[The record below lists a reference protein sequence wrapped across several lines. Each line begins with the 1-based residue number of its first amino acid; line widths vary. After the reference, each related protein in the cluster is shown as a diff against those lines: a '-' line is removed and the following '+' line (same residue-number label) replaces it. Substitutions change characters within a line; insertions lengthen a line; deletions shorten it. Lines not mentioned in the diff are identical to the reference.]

1 MKNINRRK
9 FIKSGLI
16 LGGVTWLGAQMPFK
30 LSAFANPEEI
40 PDIVSIAA
48 DNPLLSMEKLL
59 APLGGIKNF
68 IPQGSTVGILVN
80 SPWKNPGYYTNP
92 DVALGVIKLCLDSG
106 AKKILCFKPVSGD
119 YWTRG
124 NYHSEM
130 TTAISEFSYG
140 SERIKV
146 PVNGGKYLKEAEIYK
161 EFLDVDVYISI
172 PVAKH
177 HNGCMFSGNLKGLMG
192 VSSSPTNRSMHSP
205 DGSYTYDKHEYLAQ
219 CIADLNLLRK
229 PDLCVIDAT
238 VCALTNGPAG
248 PGDTTSPGLIIAGK
262 DLVATDVYSAGI
274 IGFDP
279 KEILTFA
286 KAEEHNLGATDL
298 SKLNIKQL

>member
-48 DNPLLSMEKLL
+48 GNPLLSMEKLL
-59 APLGGIKNF
+59 APLGGIKSF
-68 IPQGSTVGILVN
+68 VPQGSTVGILVN
-80 SPWKNPGYYTNP
+80 SPWKNPGYYTDP
-92 DVALGVIKLCLDSG
+92 DVALGVIKLCLDAG
-106 AKKILCFKPVSGD
+106 AKKIVCFKPVPND

-124 NYHSEM
+124 KYHSEM
-130 TTAISEFSYG
+130 TTAISEIIYG

-146 PVNGGKYLKEAEIYK
+146 PVNGKSLKEAEIFKIFK
-161 EFLDVDVYISI
+161 EVDVYISI

-177 HNGCMFSGNLKGLMG
+177 HNGCLYSGNLKGLMG
-192 VSSSPTNRSMHSP
+192 VSSSATNRSMHSP
-205 DGSYTYDKHEYLAQ
+205 DSQYTYDNHTWLAQ

-238 VCALTNGPAG
+238 ICATTNGPAG
-248 PGDTTSPGLIIAGK
+248 PGETVSPGLIIAGK
-262 DLVATDVYSAGI
+262 DPVATDAYSARL
-274 IGFDP
+274 IGF
-279 KEILTFA
+279 E
-286 KAEEHNLGATDL
+286 AEEVLTLTKAAEHKLGTDDL
-298 SKLNIKQL
+298 TGLLIKQL